1 MTMMKTIPHCDS
13 CDDEE
18 GDDAYMYIL
27 DLRSFTHKYFQYL
40 LTMLMQ
46 YEDSSEDYYLT
57 TISINYYLLKY
68 LATLIFTK
76 FLNMTIMSDHCCDN
90 SVSLLCFS
98 CTIKFLISL

>member
-1 MTMMKTIPHCDS
+1 
-13 CDDEE
+13 
-18 GDDAYMYIL
+18 MYIL

-46 YEDSSEDYYLT
+46 YEDSSEDYYYLT